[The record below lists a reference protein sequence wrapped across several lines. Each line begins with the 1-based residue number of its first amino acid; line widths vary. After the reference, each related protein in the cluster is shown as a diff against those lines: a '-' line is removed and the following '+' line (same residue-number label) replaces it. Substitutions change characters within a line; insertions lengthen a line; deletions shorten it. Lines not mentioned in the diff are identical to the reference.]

1 MAFIDFWV
9 PVVYIDND
17 AFPARTQVGGDRSYS
32 RYLHGGFTLCVL
44 TCRLRSGHWWWN
56 GSAIRVA
63 CHYLPDSWC
72 MSTCWFNSW
81 GCLAGK

>member
-44 TCRLRSGHWWWN
+44 TCRLRSGH
-56 GSAIRVA
+56 
-63 CHYLPDSWC
+63 
-72 MSTCWFNSW
+72 
-81 GCLAGK
+81 